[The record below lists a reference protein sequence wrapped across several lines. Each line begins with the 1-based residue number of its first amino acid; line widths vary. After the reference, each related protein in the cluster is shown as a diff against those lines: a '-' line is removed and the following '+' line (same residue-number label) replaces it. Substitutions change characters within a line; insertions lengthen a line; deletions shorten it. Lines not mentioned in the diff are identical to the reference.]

1 MLEKYLERNLG
12 PEHVM
17 TGPSHDI
24 FHGGKLGV
32 TTVMKNSTLFI
43 IDVQFFD

>member
-24 FHGGKLGV
+24 FMEENLE
-32 TTVMKNSTLFI
+32 
-43 IDVQFFD
+43 VQL